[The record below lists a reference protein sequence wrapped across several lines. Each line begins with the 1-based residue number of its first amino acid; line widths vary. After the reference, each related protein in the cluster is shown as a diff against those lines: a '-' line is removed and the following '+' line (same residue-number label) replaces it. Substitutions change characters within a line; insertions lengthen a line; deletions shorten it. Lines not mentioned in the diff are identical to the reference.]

1 MKLLNII
8 IPTEGLILVKVLIT
22 IDSIEPINFL

>member
-1 MKLLNII
+1 MNFLNIVF
-8 IPTEGLILVKVLIT
+8 PTEGLILVEVLIT